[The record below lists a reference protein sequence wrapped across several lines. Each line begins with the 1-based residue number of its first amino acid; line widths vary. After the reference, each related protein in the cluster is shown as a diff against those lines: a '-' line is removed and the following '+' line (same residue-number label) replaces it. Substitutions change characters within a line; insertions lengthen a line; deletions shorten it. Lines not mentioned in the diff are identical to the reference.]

1 MPDLAGVARTN
12 FCDIGVTFDARIWDA
27 RNGRPIGRPMT
38 HATKIKSATFD
49 SLQKHILTLSDDGIV
64 KLWNVDGSA
73 IGQPLKH
80 KDTVNGVIFD
90 TDGSKVLTWSDD
102 GTARLWDASNAQ
114 CIGVFNHGG
123 AVVSACFS
131 PNGKQ
136 ILTASADGMARLW
149 DISVDEAVPLKKR
162 MLEYE
167 VQSATRLDTDGEVKA
182 LTPEEW
188 IEAKRLLAQAKASH

>member
-1 MPDLAGVARTN
+1 
-12 FCDIGVTFDARIWDA
+12 
-27 RNGRPIGRPMT
+27 
-38 HATKIKSATFD
+38 
-49 SLQKHILTLSDDGIV
+49 
-64 KLWNVDGSA
+64 
-73 IGQPLKH
+73 
-80 KDTVNGVIFD
+80 
-90 TDGSKVLTWSDD
+90 
-102 GTARLWDASNAQ
+102 LWDASNAQ

-131 PNGKQ
+131 PDGKHV
-136 ILTASADGMARLW
+136 LTASADGMARLW

-162 MLEYE
+162 ILEYE